1 LESKLRQILEH
12 PTAALDGL
20 NSERTALLAIHW
32 QVDVVKAS
40 GALHMFDGEAERS
53 GLIARAVEIVAAAR
67 AADIPVMYSNI
78 VFAPDYGDLFKNNPL
93 FKAAPELGGARRGT
107 PGAEVIAELA
117 PKPDDLIFD
126 HVRLTAF
133 YGTAL
138 DVALRNRGIDTL
150 ITFGIATNV
159 AVDSTV
165 REGVQLGYNMIL
177 VEDCCCSSS
186 PDFHEASIKTM
197 RVLATEVTT
206 TAATVAKLRALAL

>member
-1 LESKLRQILEH
+1 MRQILEH
-12 PTAALDGL
+12 PTAALDSL
-20 NSERTALLAIHW
+20 DPERTALLAIHW
-32 QVDVVKAS
+32 QVDVVKAG

-78 VFAPDYGDLFKNNPL
+78 VFAPDYSDLLKNNPL
-93 FKAAPELGGARRGT
+93 FKAAPQLGGARRGT
-107 PGAEVIAELA
+107 PGAEVIEELA
-117 PKPDDLIFD
+117 PKSGDFIFD

-133 YGTAL
+133 YGTTL
-138 DVALRNRGIDTL
+138 DIVLKKYDIDTL

-165 REGVQLGYNMIL
+165 REGVQLGYKMIL

-197 RVLATEVTT
+197 RVLATEVTS
-206 TAATVAKLRALAL
+206 TAATLARLRALAS